1 MADSKKQKVG
11 GANLDWG
18 SLFFQQHDT
27 YSFVKYT
34 WKDGEWDSGD
44 MCSDF
49 RMQIHILANV
59 FHYGQAIFEGQ
70 KVFHCKDGKVVV
82 FNDKANYARLT
93 RGCQRLGMPELP
105 QEKFHE
111 AIDRAVVGNLDF
123 VPPYGSNGA
132 MYARPVMFGSGPQLG
147 LGPSSEYTFAVV
159 VVPVGSYYKTAGL
172 TPIPCTIMEE
182 YDRAAPAGVG
192 AIKCAGNY
200 AADIVPAKKA
210 KGTGFPIGLYLDA
223 KEHKYIEEFNT
234 SNFVA
239 ITADGKYLTPD
250 SKSVLGSV
258 TNLCLEQLAKDIG
271 LTVERRKIDFD
282 AEVST
287 FKEVGAVGTAVI
299 ITPIAT
305 ITRGEKVHTFE
316 APETLQK
323 LHDLVRAIQVKDAE
337 DKHGRTPLAQLSN
350 QQLRFLLT
358 PRSFFDMQHGI
369 KLQTTNCMTRGSRM
383 ALSCLSS

>member
-1 MADSKKQKVG
+1 MPSM
-11 GANLDWG
+11 
-18 SLFFQQHDT
+18 T
-27 YSFVKYT
+27 
-34 WKDGEWDSGD
+34 ED
-44 MCSDF
+44 M
-49 RMQIHILANV
+49 
-59 FHYGQAIFEGQ
+59 FH
-70 KVFHCKDGKVVV
+70 
-82 FNDKANYARLT
+82 T
-93 RGCQRLGMPELP
+93 
-105 QEKFHE
+105 
-111 AIDRAVVGNLDF
+111 AIDRAINANLDF

-132 MYARPVMFGSGPQLG
+132 MYVRPFMIGSGPQLG
-147 LGPSSEYTFAVV
+147 LGPSNEFTFVIVV
-159 VVPVGSYYKTAGL
+159 APVGSYYKTAGL
-172 TPIPCTIMEE
+172 TPIPCTIMDEF
-182 YDRAAPAGVG
+182 DRAAPRGVG

-250 SKSVLGSV
+250 SNSVLGSV

-299 ITPIAT
+299 ITPIET
-305 ITRGEKVHTFE
+305 ITRGEKVHSFG

-323 LHDLVRAIQVKDAE
+323 LHDLFRAIQVKETE
-337 DKHGRTPLAQLSN
+337 DKHGW
-350 QQLRFLLT
+350 LRE
-358 PRSFFDMQHGI
+358 I
-369 KLQTTNCMTRGSRM
+369 KIPDD
-383 ALSCLSS
+383 A